1 MLTLN
6 FVIIKEQF
14 LVIQKYKVQKDFT
27 TLAIQMRAIE
37 LITEEIPPL
46 NHLDTGEKALIWM
59 DEFKVSHLPVL
70 KNGNFVGLIS
80 ETEILDK
87 MNLNETLDK
96 LFDHLPRPY
105 VLSNAH
111 IYEVLYKMSEHRISV
126 LPILDEQEHY
136 VGCTSVYHLLTLI
149 AGTGSIKEPGGI
161 IVLELNSHDYSMS
174 QIAQIVESNN
184 AKILSSYIM
193 SPPDSTKLEV
203 TLKINQIELG
213 RIIRTFERYDYV
225 IKASY
230 QKSEVD
236 DDIQNRYESLMNF
249 LKL

>member
-1 MLTLN
+1 
-6 FVIIKEQF
+6 
-14 LVIQKYKVQKDFT
+14 
-27 TLAIQMRAIE
+27 MRAQE

-80 ETEILDK
+80 ESDILDK
-87 MNLNETLDK
+87 MNLDETLDK

-105 VLSNAH
+105 VLSSSH
-111 IYEVLYKMSEHRISV
+111 LYEVLHRISEHRISV
-126 LPILDEQEHY
+126 LPILDEQENY
-136 VGCTSVYHLLTLI
+136 IGCTSVYHLLTLI
-149 AGTGSIKEPGGI
+149 ANTGSIKEPGGI
-161 IVLELNSHDYSMS
+161 IVLELNAHDYSMS

-213 RIIRTFERYDYV
+213 RIIRTFERYDYT